1 MPSLLV
7 IHLVGSCNNGV
18 LGDDNVS
25 VYGHDNLNH
34 GYDRTDH
41 NEVREILEGGRGSN
55 LVNQPPSNWSLSNL
69 LCKIS

>member
-41 NEVREILEGGRGSN
+41 NEV
-55 LVNQPPSNWSLSNL
+55 
-69 LCKIS
+69 